1 MPSGL
6 VMNPKSGK
14 FTNKLEN
21 VSFWFLYIKID
32 GKTSATLRNIFEE
45 LSFNCND
52 YNFISE
58 EETEFCGLVVRIA
71 V

>member
-21 VSFWFLYIKID
+21 VSFWFLTIYIKKKKNRTDI
-32 GKTSATLRNIFEE
+32 LN
-45 LSFNCND
+45 
-52 YNFISE
+52 SE
-58 EETEFCGLVVRIA
+58 YYEKSINRINGSN
-71 V
+71 